1 MLWLR
6 AYTRKS
12 RWEEEV
18 KLVPF
23 EMECV
28 VRHYDK
34 QAARWEEWSG
44 GGETRGHTS
53 YAKLQRW
60 IWASL
65 RDHAKAA
72 FGTAQATYRP

>member
-6 AYTRKS
+6 AYARKC
-12 RWEEEV
+12 RWDEEV
-18 KLVPF
+18 RLVPF

-28 VRHYDK
+28 VRHYDM

-44 GGETRGHTS
+44 DGDSPGHVA
-53 YAKLQRW
+53 YAKSQRW
-60 IWASL
+60 VWASL

-72 FGTAQATYRP
+72 FGAAQAAYRP